1 METKQ
6 STSFDLKNDLNK
18 LCYTET
24 YRKLYLFSN
33 LVRSRQQQRDNQG

>member
-1 METKQ
+1 M
-6 STSFDLKNDLNK
+6 SSFDLKNDLNNIF
-18 LCYTET
+18 YTET